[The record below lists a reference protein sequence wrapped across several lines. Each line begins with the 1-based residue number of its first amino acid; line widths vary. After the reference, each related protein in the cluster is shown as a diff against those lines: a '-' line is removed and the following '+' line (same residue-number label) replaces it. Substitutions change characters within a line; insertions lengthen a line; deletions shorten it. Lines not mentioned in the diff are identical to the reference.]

1 MKDSVLD
8 ASAVLA
14 LLDSEPGADQVLAA
28 IPSALISTVNLAEV
42 YSNFANRGPATWT
55 ALQRVRFAI
64 GEVVPF
70 TDEMAELAGRLR
82 PITKSL
88 GLSLGDRACLAL
100 AMLRGADVLTA
111 DKSWAKL
118 SLPCKI
124 HLIR

>member
-14 LLDSEPGADQVLAA
+14 LLDSEPGADRVLAA

-42 YSNFANRGPATWT
+42 YSKFADRGPATWA
-55 ALQRVRFAI
+55 ALQRFRFAI
-64 GEVVPF
+64 YEVVPF
-70 TDEMAELAGRLR
+70 SVEMAELAGRLR
-82 PITKSL
+82 PLTREF

-111 DKSWAKL
+111 DTSWSKVG
-118 SLPCKI
+118 LPCTI
-124 HLIR
+124 HIIR